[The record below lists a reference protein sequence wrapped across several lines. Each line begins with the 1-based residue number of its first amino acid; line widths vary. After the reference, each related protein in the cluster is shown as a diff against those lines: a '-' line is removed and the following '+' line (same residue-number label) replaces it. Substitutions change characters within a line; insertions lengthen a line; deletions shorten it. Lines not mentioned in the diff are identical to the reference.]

1 MAFAVADRVRETTTT
16 TGTGTL
22 NLDGA
27 VSGFRTFVSGIGDGN
42 VTYYAIVHRTSA
54 EFEIGIGTV
63 TDASTD
69 TLSRTTVLS
78 SSNSNSAVTF
88 SAGTKD
94 VFCTQPASK
103 AVFED
108 NNADV
113 TLPDDLILG
122 SDSAVLKFGA
132 DSDTTLTHTDGTGL
146 TLNSTNKLTFGDAA
160 SFVQQ
165 SSNGVLRIDGEA
177 TIDLN
182 ASTAV
187 TVSND
192 LKLDSDSAVLGFGAD
207 NDITITHAA
216 DTGLTVNGTFTATG
230 FIIGSANINEA
241 ELETI
246 DGVTAGTVAASK
258 AVVVDSNKDIGSFRN
273 VTLTG
278 ELDAATLDI
287 SGDADIDGTL
297 ETDALSING
306 TAVTSTAAELN
317 LVDGIT
323 AGTVSAS
330 LAVIVD
336 SNKDITGFRNVTLTG
351 ELDAATLDIS
361 GNADIDG
368 TTNLDNTDI
377 DGTLVVDGSNISLD
391 STSTLNID
399 NSNTSN
405 GITIGTATSGVPIS
419 IGHTTSEVTV
429 NDNLTVT
436 GDLTVS
442 GTTTTVNSTTVNLN
456 DHNIVLDTGNT
467 TSAVINGAGI
477 TIEGGSG
484 DDATFTYNTS
494 GPKFEL
500 KLGSSHE
507 DLQIDQLIAA
517 SLDISGDV
525 DVDGTL
531 ETDALSINGTAVTS
545 TAAELNLVDGIT
557 AGTVSASLAVIADS
571 NKDVSGF
578 RNITLTGELDAATL
592 DISGDADIDGTLE
605 ADAITVDGTAL
616 ATLIAATTVTNSTNA
631 AHISVA
637 DNESTNENNLI
648 PFIEDASATGNVGLE
663 SDGDFTYNPSTG
675 RLTATQLAGTLQT
688 AAQANITSL
697 GTLTTLTVDNVII
710 NGTTIGHT
718 DDTDL
723 ITVADGIATVAGEIS
738 VTTLDIGGTNVTSTA
753 AELNILDGVTATASE
768 LNLLDGGTSVGS
780 SITLA
785 NGDGIVTND
794 GGTMKTI
801 PASDIKTYVGA
812 AAGAFSIANL
822 DIDGGT
828 DIGADLVGDDLIIVD
843 DGAGGTNRKATLTRL
858 MTFVNANVS
867 GGGGSTAADDI
878 SAGDAAVNLTTTS
891 GDITID
897 AQANDSDIIFKGTDG
912 GADTTFLTLDG
923 SDAGTATFNHD
934 VKLGDDGELVF
945 GAGGDLKIR
954 HDSSNNVSFIEETG
968 SSNFHIRGD
977 QIILKSQTDN
987 DDFAKFIE
995 NGAVELYHS
1004 NAKKFETTSSG
1015 ISVTGAVV
1023 GTSADFDGGVTIDNI
1038 TIDGTEIDL
1047 SSGDLTLD
1055 VAGDIILDADGA
1067 DIRFQ
1072 DGGSGIGR
1080 FSNSS
1085 SDFVVQV
1092 DSQDKDILFKGDDG
1106 GSAIT
1111 GVQFDMSDA
1120 GAIICKGNVTAF
1132 GSPSDIRLKE
1142 NIEVIPNALDK
1153 VSELRGVT
1161 FNYKKDGKK
1170 STGLIAQEL
1179 EKVLPEV
1186 VYDTHEIDNDDEQF
1200 KAVRYGNVVGLL
1212 VEAIKELKTEVE
1224 ELKKG

>member
-22 NLDGA
+22 NLGGA

-42 VTYYAIVHRTSA
+42 VTYYAIVHRTAA

-330 LAVIVD
+330 LAVI
-336 SNKDITGFRNVTLTG
+336 
-351 ELDAATLDIS
+351 
-361 GNADIDG
+361 
-368 TTNLDNTDI
+368 
-377 DGTLVVDGSNISLD
+377 
-391 STSTLNID
+391 
-399 NSNTSN
+399 
-405 GITIGTATSGVPIS
+405 
-419 IGHTTSEVTV
+419 
-429 NDNLTVT
+429 
-436 GDLTVS
+436 
-442 GTTTTVNSTTVNLN
+442 
-456 DHNIVLDTGNT
+456 
-467 TSAVINGAGI
+467 
-477 TIEGGSG
+477 
-484 DDATFTYNTS
+484 
-494 GPKFEL
+494 
-500 KLGSSHE
+500 
-507 DLQIDQLIAA
+507 
-517 SLDISGDV
+517 
-525 DVDGTL
+525 
-531 ETDALSINGTAVTS
+531 
-545 TAAELNLVDGIT
+545 
-557 AGTVSASLAVIADS
+557 ADS
-571 NKDVSGF
+571 NKDVTGF
-578 RNITLTGELDAATL
+578 RNVTLTGELDAATL

-605 ADAITVDGTAL
+605 ADAITIGGTAINRV
-616 ATLIAATTVTNSTNA
+616 IAGVTVTNATNA
-631 AHISVA
+631 AHVSVA
-637 DNESTNENNLI
+637 DNESTNEENLI
-648 PFIEDASATGNVGLE
+648 TFIEDTSATGNVGLE
-663 SDGDFTYNPSTG
+663 SDGDFTYNPSTGTVTATIFKGNIDAVDGDFDGTLEADAITIGGTALNTVIAGVTVANATTAAVATTVTISDNESTNEDNAVVFTSGGDVDGGNIGLESDGDLTYNPSTG

-688 AAQANITSL
+688 AAQANVTSL

-753 AELNILDGVTATASE
+753 AELNILDGVTSTAAELNILDGVTSTAAELNILDGVTATTAE

-785 NGDGIVTND
+785 DSDGIVTND

-801 PASDIKTYVGA
+801 PASDIKTYVGIS
-812 AAGAFSIANL
+812 AGALAIANL

-828 DIGADLVGDDLIIVD
+828 DIGADLADADEIIVD
-843 DGAGGTNRKATLTRL
+843 DGGGGTNRRSDLTRVKKYI
-858 MTFVNANVS
+858 FSAVS
-867 GGGGSTAADDI
+867 GDATASDTGALTIANTAVETAMIAADAITEAKIADDAVESEHLNDNVI
-878 SAGDAAVNLTTTS
+878 SGQTALTS
-891 GDITID
+891 GLATTDELLI
-897 AQANDSDIIFKGTDG
+897 SDG
-912 GADTTFLTLDG
+912 GTIKRM
-923 SDAGTATFNHD
+923 D
-934 VKLGDDGELVF
+934 VSVLSE
-945 GAGGDLKIR
+945 
-954 HDSSNNVSFIEETG
+954 
-968 SSNFHIRGD
+968 
-977 QIILKSQTDN
+977 Q
-987 DDFAKFIE
+987 FA
-995 NGAVELYHS
+995 
-1004 NAKKFETTSSG
+1004 
-1015 ISVTGAVV
+1015 
-1023 GTSADFDGGVTIDNI
+1023 SADD
-1038 TIDGTEIDL
+1038 
-1047 SSGDLTLD
+1047 
-1055 VAGDIILDADGA
+1055 
-1067 DIRFQ
+1067 
-1072 DGGSGIGR
+1072 
-1080 FSNSS
+1080 
-1085 SDFVVQV
+1085 
-1092 DSQDKDILFKGDDG
+1092 
-1106 GSAIT
+1106 
-1111 GVQFDMSDA
+1111 
-1120 GAIICKGNVTAF
+1120 VTALA
-1132 GSPSDIRLKE
+1132 I
-1142 NIEVIPNALDK
+1142 AL
-1153 VSELRGVT
+1153 G
-1161 FNYKKDGKK
+1161 
-1170 STGLIAQEL
+1170 
-1179 EKVLPEV
+1179 
-1186 VYDTHEIDNDDEQF
+1186 
-1200 KAVRYGNVVGLL
+1200 
-1212 VEAIKELKTEVE
+1212 
-1224 ELKKG
+1224 

>member
-22 NLDGA
+22 NLGGA

-42 VTYYAIVHRTSA
+42 VTYYAIVHRTAA

-246 DGVTAGTVAASK
+246 DAVTAGTVAASK

-306 TAVTSTAAELN
+306 TTVTSTAAELN

-336 SNKDITGFRNVTLTG
+336 SNKDISGFRNVTLTG

-361 GNADIDG
+361 GDADIDG

-456 DHNIVLDTGNT
+456 DHNLVLDSGNT
-467 TSAVINGAGI
+467 TSAVVNGAGI

-484 DDATFTYNTS
+484 DDATFSYNTT

-507 DLQIDQLIAA
+507 DLQVDQLIAA
-517 SLDISGDV
+517 SLDISGNV

-531 ETDALSINGTAVTS
+531 ETDALSINGTTVTS
-545 TAAELNLVDGIT
+545 TAAELNILDGVTSTASELNLVDGIT
-557 AGTVSASLAVIADS
+557 AGTVSASLAVIVDS
-571 NKDVSGF
+571 NKDITGF
-578 RNITLTGELDAATL
+578 RNVTLTGELDAATL

-605 ADAITVDGTAL
+605 ADAITIGGTAL
-616 ATLIAATTVTNSTNA
+616 NTVIAGVTVTDATNA
-631 AHISVA
+631 AHVSVA

-723 ITVADGIATVAGEIS
+723 MTVADGVLTVAGEIS

-753 AELNILDGVTATASE
+753 AELNILDGVTSTAAELNILDGVTSTATELNILDGVTATTAE

-785 NGDGIVTND
+785 DDDGIVTND

-801 PASDIKTYVGA
+801 PASDIKTYVGIS
-812 AAGAFSIANL
+812 AGALAIANL

-828 DIGADLVGDDLIIVD
+828 DIGADLADADEIIVD
-843 DGAGGTNRKATLTRL
+843 DGGGGTNRKSDLTRVKKYI
-858 MTFVNANVS
+858 FSAVS
-867 GGGGSTAADDI
+867 GDATASDTGALTIANTAVETAMIAADAITEAKIADDAVESEHLNDNVI
-878 SAGDAAVNLTTTS
+878 SGQTALTS
-891 GDITID
+891 GLATTDELLI
-897 AQANDSDIIFKGTDG
+897 SDG
-912 GADTTFLTLDG
+912 GTIKRM
-923 SDAGTATFNHD
+923 D
-934 VKLGDDGELVF
+934 VSVLSE
-945 GAGGDLKIR
+945 
-954 HDSSNNVSFIEETG
+954 
-968 SSNFHIRGD
+968 
-977 QIILKSQTDN
+977 Q
-987 DDFAKFIE
+987 FA
-995 NGAVELYHS
+995 
-1004 NAKKFETTSSG
+1004 
-1015 ISVTGAVV
+1015 
-1023 GTSADFDGGVTIDNI
+1023 SADD
-1038 TIDGTEIDL
+1038 
-1047 SSGDLTLD
+1047 
-1055 VAGDIILDADGA
+1055 
-1067 DIRFQ
+1067 
-1072 DGGSGIGR
+1072 
-1080 FSNSS
+1080 
-1085 SDFVVQV
+1085 
-1092 DSQDKDILFKGDDG
+1092 
-1106 GSAIT
+1106 
-1111 GVQFDMSDA
+1111 
-1120 GAIICKGNVTAF
+1120 VTALA
-1132 GSPSDIRLKE
+1132 I
-1142 NIEVIPNALDK
+1142 AL
-1153 VSELRGVT
+1153 G
-1161 FNYKKDGKK
+1161 
-1170 STGLIAQEL
+1170 
-1179 EKVLPEV
+1179 
-1186 VYDTHEIDNDDEQF
+1186 
-1200 KAVRYGNVVGLL
+1200 
-1212 VEAIKELKTEVE
+1212 
-1224 ELKKG
+1224 

>member
-22 NLDGA
+22 NLGGA

-42 VTYYAIVHRTSA
+42 VTYYAIVHRTAA

-78 SSNSNSAVTF
+78 SSNSNSAVSF

-336 SNKDITGFRNVTLTG
+336 SNKDISGFRNVTLTG

-361 GNADIDG
+361 GDADIDG

-456 DHNIVLDTGNT
+456 DHNLVLDSGNT
-467 TSAVINGAGI
+467 TSAVVNGAGL

-484 DDATFTYNTS
+484 DDATFSYNTT

-507 DLQIDQLIAA
+507 DLQVDQLIAA

-545 TAAELNLVDGIT
+545 TAAELNILDGVTSTAAELNLVDGIT
-557 AGTVSASLAVIADS
+557 AGTVSASLAVIVDS
-571 NKDVSGF
+571 NKDITGF
-578 RNITLTGELDAATL
+578 RNVTLTGELDAATL

-605 ADAITVDGTAL
+605 ADAITVGGTAL
-616 ATLIAATTVTNSTNA
+616 NTVIAGVTVTDATNA
-631 AHISVA
+631 AHVSVA

-710 NGTTIGHT
+710 NGATIGHT

-753 AELNILDGVTATASE
+753 AELNILDGVTSTAAELNILDGVTATTAE

-785 NGDGIVTND
+785 DSDGIVTND

-801 PASDIKTYVGA
+801 PASDIKTYVGISAGALAITNLDIDGGTDIGANLADADLFIVDDGAGGTNRKLA
-812 AAGAFSIANL
+812 ASRIATYVGASAGAFAIANL

-828 DIGADLVGDDLIIVD
+828 DIGADLVDADEIIVD
-843 DGAGGTNRKATLTRL
+843 DGGGGTNRRSDLERVKKYIFSA
-858 MTFVNANVS
+858 VS
-867 GGGGSTAADDI
+867 GDATA
-878 SAGDAAVNLTTTS
+878 
-891 GDITID
+891 
-897 AQANDSDIIFKGTDG
+897 
-912 GADTTFLTLDG
+912 
-923 SDAGTATFNHD
+923 
-934 VKLGDDGELVF
+934 
-945 GAGGDLKIR
+945 
-954 HDSSNNVSFIEETG
+954 
-968 SSNFHIRGD
+968 
-977 QIILKSQTDN
+977 
-987 DDFAKFIE
+987 
-995 NGAVELYHS
+995 
-1004 NAKKFETTSSG
+1004 
-1015 ISVTGAVV
+1015 
-1023 GTSADFDGGVTIDNI
+1023 
-1038 TIDGTEIDL
+1038 
-1047 SSGDLTLD
+1047 
-1055 VAGDIILDADGA
+1055 
-1067 DIRFQ
+1067 
-1072 DGGSGIGR
+1072 
-1080 FSNSS
+1080 
-1085 SDFVVQV
+1085 
-1092 DSQDKDILFKGDDG
+1092 
-1106 GSAIT
+1106 
-1111 GVQFDMSDA
+1111 SDA
-1120 GAIICKGNVTAF
+1120 GALTIANTSVETAMLANDAVTEAKIADDAVESEHINDNVISGQTALTSGLATTDELLISDGGTIKRMDVSVLSEQFASADDVTALA
-1132 GSPSDIRLKE
+1132 I
-1142 NIEVIPNALDK
+1142 AL
-1153 VSELRGVT
+1153 G
-1161 FNYKKDGKK
+1161 
-1170 STGLIAQEL
+1170 
-1179 EKVLPEV
+1179 
-1186 VYDTHEIDNDDEQF
+1186 
-1200 KAVRYGNVVGLL
+1200 
-1212 VEAIKELKTEVE
+1212 
-1224 ELKKG
+1224 

>member
-22 NLDGA
+22 NLGGA

-42 VTYYAIVHRTSA
+42 VTYYAIVHRTAA

-207 NDITITHAA
+207 NDITLTHAA
-216 DTGLTVNGTFTATG
+216 DTGLTLNGTFTATG

-306 TAVTSTAAELN
+306 TTVTSTAAELN

-330 LAVIVD
+330 LAVIAD
-336 SNKDITGFRNVTLTG
+336 SNKDVSGFRNVTLTG

-361 GNADIDG
+361 GDADIDG

-456 DHNIVLDTGNT
+456 DHNLVLDSGNT
-467 TSAVINGAGI
+467 TSAVVNGAGI

-484 DDATFTYNTS
+484 DDATFSYNTT

-507 DLQIDQLIAA
+507 DLQVDQLIAA
-517 SLDISGDV
+517 SLDISGNV

-531 ETDALSINGTAVTS
+531 ETDALSINGTTVTS
-545 TAAELNLVDGIT
+545 TAAELNILDGVTSTASELNLVDGIT
-557 AGTVSASLAVIADS
+557 AGTVSASLAVIVDS
-571 NKDVSGF
+571 NKDITGF
-578 RNITLTGELDAATL
+578 RNVTLTGELDAATL

-605 ADAITVDGTAL
+605 ADAITIGGTAL
-616 ATLIAATTVTNSTNA
+616 NTVIAGVTVTDATNA
-631 AHISVA
+631 AHVSVA

-723 ITVADGIATVAGEIS
+723 MTVADGVLTVAGEIS

-753 AELNILDGVTATASE
+753 AELNILDGVTSTAAELNILDGVTSTAAELNILDGVTATTAE

-785 NGDGIVTND
+785 DSDGIVTND

-801 PASDIKTYVGA
+801 PASDIKTYVGIS
-812 AAGAFSIANL
+812 AGALAITNL

-828 DIGADLVGDDLIIVD
+828 DIGADLVDADEIIVD
-843 DGAGGTNRKATLTRL
+843 DGGGGTNRRSDLTRVKKYI
-858 MTFVNANVS
+858 FSAVS
-867 GGGGSTAADDI
+867 GDATASDTGALTIANTAVETAMIAADAITEAKIADDAVESEHLNDNVI
-878 SAGDAAVNLTTTS
+878 SGQTALTS
-891 GDITID
+891 GLATTDELLI
-897 AQANDSDIIFKGTDG
+897 SDG
-912 GADTTFLTLDG
+912 GTIKRM
-923 SDAGTATFNHD
+923 D
-934 VKLGDDGELVF
+934 VSVLSE
-945 GAGGDLKIR
+945 
-954 HDSSNNVSFIEETG
+954 
-968 SSNFHIRGD
+968 
-977 QIILKSQTDN
+977 Q
-987 DDFAKFIE
+987 FA
-995 NGAVELYHS
+995 
-1004 NAKKFETTSSG
+1004 
-1015 ISVTGAVV
+1015 
-1023 GTSADFDGGVTIDNI
+1023 SADD
-1038 TIDGTEIDL
+1038 
-1047 SSGDLTLD
+1047 
-1055 VAGDIILDADGA
+1055 
-1067 DIRFQ
+1067 
-1072 DGGSGIGR
+1072 
-1080 FSNSS
+1080 
-1085 SDFVVQV
+1085 
-1092 DSQDKDILFKGDDG
+1092 
-1106 GSAIT
+1106 
-1111 GVQFDMSDA
+1111 
-1120 GAIICKGNVTAF
+1120 VTALA
-1132 GSPSDIRLKE
+1132 I
-1142 NIEVIPNALDK
+1142 AL
-1153 VSELRGVT
+1153 G
-1161 FNYKKDGKK
+1161 
-1170 STGLIAQEL
+1170 
-1179 EKVLPEV
+1179 
-1186 VYDTHEIDNDDEQF
+1186 
-1200 KAVRYGNVVGLL
+1200 
-1212 VEAIKELKTEVE
+1212 
-1224 ELKKG
+1224 

>member
-22 NLDGA
+22 NLGGA

-42 VTYYAIVHRTSA
+42 VTYYAIVHRTAA

-207 NDITITHAA
+207 NDITLTHAA
-216 DTGLTVNGTFTATG
+216 DTGLTLNGTFTATG

-306 TAVTSTAAELN
+306 TTVTSTAAELN

-330 LAVIVD
+330 LAVIAD
-336 SNKDITGFRNVTLTG
+336 SNKDVSGFRNVTLTG

-361 GNADIDG
+361 GDADIDG

-456 DHNIVLDTGNT
+456 DHNLVLDSGNT
-467 TSAVINGAGI
+467 TSAVVNGAGI

-484 DDATFTYNTS
+484 DDATFSYNTT

-507 DLQIDQLIAA
+507 DLQVDQLIAA
-517 SLDISGDV
+517 SLDISGNV

-531 ETDALSINGTAVTS
+531 ETDALSINGTTVTS
-545 TAAELNLVDGIT
+545 TAAELNILDGVTSTASELNLVDGIT
-557 AGTVSASLAVIADS
+557 AGTVSASLAVIVDS
-571 NKDVSGF
+571 NKDITGF
-578 RNITLTGELDAATL
+578 RNVTLTGELDAATL

-605 ADAITVDGTAL
+605 ADAITIGGTAL
-616 ATLIAATTVTNSTNA
+616 NTVIAGVTVTDATNA
-631 AHISVA
+631 AHVSVA

-723 ITVADGIATVAGEIS
+723 MTVADGVLTVAGEIS

-753 AELNILDGVTATASE
+753 AELNILDGVTSTAAELNILDGVTSTATELNILDGVTATTAE

-785 NGDGIVTND
+785 DSDGIVTND

-801 PASDIKTYVGA
+801 PASDIKTYVGIS
-812 AAGAFSIANL
+812 AGALAIANL

-828 DIGADLVGDDLIIVD
+828 DIGADLVDADEIIVD
-843 DGAGGTNRKATLTRL
+843 DGGGGTNRRSDLTRVKKYI
-858 MTFVNANVS
+858 FSAVS
-867 GGGGSTAADDI
+867 GDATASDTGALTIANTAVETAMIAADAITEAKIADDAVESEHLNDNVI
-878 SAGDAAVNLTTTS
+878 SGQTALTS
-891 GDITID
+891 GLATTDELLI
-897 AQANDSDIIFKGTDG
+897 SDG
-912 GADTTFLTLDG
+912 GTIKRM
-923 SDAGTATFNHD
+923 D
-934 VKLGDDGELVF
+934 VSVLSE
-945 GAGGDLKIR
+945 
-954 HDSSNNVSFIEETG
+954 
-968 SSNFHIRGD
+968 
-977 QIILKSQTDN
+977 Q
-987 DDFAKFIE
+987 FA
-995 NGAVELYHS
+995 
-1004 NAKKFETTSSG
+1004 
-1015 ISVTGAVV
+1015 
-1023 GTSADFDGGVTIDNI
+1023 SADD
-1038 TIDGTEIDL
+1038 
-1047 SSGDLTLD
+1047 
-1055 VAGDIILDADGA
+1055 
-1067 DIRFQ
+1067 
-1072 DGGSGIGR
+1072 
-1080 FSNSS
+1080 
-1085 SDFVVQV
+1085 
-1092 DSQDKDILFKGDDG
+1092 
-1106 GSAIT
+1106 
-1111 GVQFDMSDA
+1111 
-1120 GAIICKGNVTAF
+1120 VTALA
-1132 GSPSDIRLKE
+1132 I
-1142 NIEVIPNALDK
+1142 AL
-1153 VSELRGVT
+1153 G
-1161 FNYKKDGKK
+1161 
-1170 STGLIAQEL
+1170 
-1179 EKVLPEV
+1179 
-1186 VYDTHEIDNDDEQF
+1186 
-1200 KAVRYGNVVGLL
+1200 
-1212 VEAIKELKTEVE
+1212 
-1224 ELKKG
+1224 

>member
-22 NLDGA
+22 NLGGA

-42 VTYYAIVHRTSA
+42 VTYYAIVHRTAA

-207 NDITITHAA
+207 NDITLTHAA
-216 DTGLTVNGTFTATG
+216 DTGLTLNGTFTATG

-306 TAVTSTAAELN
+306 TTVTSTAAELN

-330 LAVIVD
+330 LAVIAD
-336 SNKDITGFRNVTLTG
+336 SNKDVSGFRNVTLTG

-361 GNADIDG
+361 GDADIDG

-456 DHNIVLDTGNT
+456 DHNLVLDSGNT
-467 TSAVINGAGI
+467 TSAVVNGAGI

-484 DDATFTYNTS
+484 DDATFSYNTT

-507 DLQIDQLIAA
+507 DLQVDQLIAA
-517 SLDISGDV
+517 SLDISGNV

-531 ETDALSINGTAVTS
+531 ETDALSINGTTVTS
-545 TAAELNLVDGIT
+545 TAAELNILDGVTSTASELNLVDGIT
-557 AGTVSASLAVIADS
+557 AGTVSASLAVIVDS
-571 NKDVSGF
+571 NKDITGF
-578 RNITLTGELDAATL
+578 RNVTLTGELDAATL

-605 ADAITVDGTAL
+605 ADAITIGGTAL
-616 ATLIAATTVTNSTNA
+616 NTVIAGVTVTDATNA
-631 AHISVA
+631 AHVSVA

-723 ITVADGIATVAGEIS
+723 MTVADGVLTVAGEIS

-753 AELNILDGVTATASE
+753 AELNILDGVTSTAAELNILDGVTSTATELNILDGVTATTAE

-785 NGDGIVTND
+785 DDDGIVTND

-801 PASDIKTYVGA
+801 PASDIKTYVGIS
-812 AAGAFSIANL
+812 AGALAIANL

-828 DIGADLVGDDLIIVD
+828 DIGADLADADEIIVD
-843 DGAGGTNRKATLTRL
+843 DGGGGTNRKSDLTRVKKYI
-858 MTFVNANVS
+858 FSAVS
-867 GGGGSTAADDI
+867 GDATASDTGALTIANTAVETAMIAADAITEAKIADDAVESEHLNDNVI
-878 SAGDAAVNLTTTS
+878 SGQTALTS
-891 GDITID
+891 GLATTDELLI
-897 AQANDSDIIFKGTDG
+897 SDG
-912 GADTTFLTLDG
+912 GTIKRM
-923 SDAGTATFNHD
+923 D
-934 VKLGDDGELVF
+934 VSVLSE
-945 GAGGDLKIR
+945 
-954 HDSSNNVSFIEETG
+954 
-968 SSNFHIRGD
+968 
-977 QIILKSQTDN
+977 Q
-987 DDFAKFIE
+987 FA
-995 NGAVELYHS
+995 
-1004 NAKKFETTSSG
+1004 
-1015 ISVTGAVV
+1015 
-1023 GTSADFDGGVTIDNI
+1023 SADD
-1038 TIDGTEIDL
+1038 
-1047 SSGDLTLD
+1047 
-1055 VAGDIILDADGA
+1055 
-1067 DIRFQ
+1067 
-1072 DGGSGIGR
+1072 
-1080 FSNSS
+1080 
-1085 SDFVVQV
+1085 
-1092 DSQDKDILFKGDDG
+1092 
-1106 GSAIT
+1106 
-1111 GVQFDMSDA
+1111 
-1120 GAIICKGNVTAF
+1120 VTALA
-1132 GSPSDIRLKE
+1132 I
-1142 NIEVIPNALDK
+1142 AL
-1153 VSELRGVT
+1153 G
-1161 FNYKKDGKK
+1161 
-1170 STGLIAQEL
+1170 
-1179 EKVLPEV
+1179 
-1186 VYDTHEIDNDDEQF
+1186 
-1200 KAVRYGNVVGLL
+1200 
-1212 VEAIKELKTEVE
+1212 
-1224 ELKKG
+1224 

>member
-287 SGDADIDGTL
+287 SGDADIDGT
-297 ETDALSING
+297 
-306 TAVTSTAAELN
+306 
-317 LVDGIT
+317 
-323 AGTVSAS
+323 
-330 LAVIVD
+330 
-336 SNKDITGFRNVTLTG
+336 
-351 ELDAATLDIS
+351 
-361 GNADIDG
+361 
-368 TTNLDNTDI
+368 TNLDNTDI

-456 DHNIVLDTGNT
+456 DHNLVLDSGNT
-467 TSAVINGAGI
+467 TSAVVNGAGL

-484 DDATFTYNTS
+484 DDATFSYNTT

-507 DLQIDQLIAA
+507 DLQVDQLIAA

-545 TAAELNLVDGIT
+545 TAAELNILDGVTSTAAELNLVDGIT
-557 AGTVSASLAVIADS
+557 AGTVSASLAVIVDS
-571 NKDVSGF
+571 NKDITGF
-578 RNITLTGELDAATL
+578 RNVTLTGELDAATL

-605 ADAITVDGTAL
+605 ADAITVGGTAL
-616 ATLIAATTVTNSTNA
+616 NTVIAGVTVTDATNA
-631 AHISVA
+631 AHVSVA

-688 AAQANITSL
+688 AAQANVTSL

-723 ITVADGIATVAGEIS
+723 MTVADGVLTVAGEIS

-753 AELNILDGVTATASE
+753 AELNILDGVTSTAAELNILDGVTSTATELNILDGVTATTAE

-785 NGDGIVTND
+785 DSDGIVTND

-801 PASDIKTYVGA
+801 PASDIKTYVGIS
-812 AAGAFSIANL
+812 AGALAITNL

-828 DIGADLVGDDLIIVD
+828 DIGADLVDADEIIVD
-843 DGAGGTNRKATLTRL
+843 DGGGGTNRRSDLTRVKKYI
-858 MTFVNANVS
+858 FSAVS
-867 GGGGSTAADDI
+867 GDATASDTGALTIANTSVETAMIAADAITEAKIADDAVESEHLNNNVI
-878 SAGDAAVNLTTTS
+878 SGQTALTS
-891 GDITID
+891 GLATTDELLI
-897 AQANDSDIIFKGTDG
+897 SDG
-912 GADTTFLTLDG
+912 GTIKRM
-923 SDAGTATFNHD
+923 D
-934 VKLGDDGELVF
+934 VSVLSE
-945 GAGGDLKIR
+945 
-954 HDSSNNVSFIEETG
+954 
-968 SSNFHIRGD
+968 
-977 QIILKSQTDN
+977 Q
-987 DDFAKFIE
+987 FA
-995 NGAVELYHS
+995 
-1004 NAKKFETTSSG
+1004 
-1015 ISVTGAVV
+1015 
-1023 GTSADFDGGVTIDNI
+1023 SADD
-1038 TIDGTEIDL
+1038 
-1047 SSGDLTLD
+1047 
-1055 VAGDIILDADGA
+1055 
-1067 DIRFQ
+1067 
-1072 DGGSGIGR
+1072 
-1080 FSNSS
+1080 
-1085 SDFVVQV
+1085 
-1092 DSQDKDILFKGDDG
+1092 
-1106 GSAIT
+1106 
-1111 GVQFDMSDA
+1111 
-1120 GAIICKGNVTAF
+1120 VTALA
-1132 GSPSDIRLKE
+1132 I
-1142 NIEVIPNALDK
+1142 AL
-1153 VSELRGVT
+1153 G
-1161 FNYKKDGKK
+1161 
-1170 STGLIAQEL
+1170 
-1179 EKVLPEV
+1179 
-1186 VYDTHEIDNDDEQF
+1186 
-1200 KAVRYGNVVGLL
+1200 
-1212 VEAIKELKTEVE
+1212 
-1224 ELKKG
+1224 

>member
-287 SGDADIDGTL
+287 SGDADIDGT
-297 ETDALSING
+297 
-306 TAVTSTAAELN
+306 
-317 LVDGIT
+317 
-323 AGTVSAS
+323 
-330 LAVIVD
+330 
-336 SNKDITGFRNVTLTG
+336 
-351 ELDAATLDIS
+351 
-361 GNADIDG
+361 
-368 TTNLDNTDI
+368 TNLDNTDI

-456 DHNIVLDTGNT
+456 DHNLVLDSGNT
-467 TSAVINGAGI
+467 TSAVVNGAGL

-484 DDATFTYNTS
+484 DDATFSYNTT

-507 DLQIDQLIAA
+507 DLQVDQLIAA

-545 TAAELNLVDGIT
+545 TAAELNILDGVTSTAAELNLVDGIT
-557 AGTVSASLAVIADS
+557 AGTVSASLAVIVDS
-571 NKDVSGF
+571 NKDITGF
-578 RNITLTGELDAATL
+578 RNVTLTGELDAATL

-605 ADAITVDGTAL
+605 ADAITIGGTAIN
-616 ATLIAATTVTNSTNA
+616 TVIAGVTVTNATNA
-631 AHISVA
+631 AHVSVA
-637 DNESTNENNLI
+637 DNESTNEENLI
-648 PFIEDASATGNVGLE
+648 TFIEDTSATGNVGLE
-663 SDGDFTYNPSTG
+663 SDGDFTYNPSTGTVTATIFKGNIDAVDGDFDGTLEADAITVGGTALNTVIAGVTVANATTAAVATTVTISDNESTNEDNAVVFTSGGDVDGGNIGLESDGDLTYNPSTG

-688 AAQANITSL
+688 AAQANVTSL

-723 ITVADGIATVAGEIS
+723 MTVADGVLTVAGEIS

-753 AELNILDGVTATASE
+753 AELNILDGVTSTAAELNILDGVTSTATELNILDGVTATTAE

-785 NGDGIVTND
+785 DSDGIVTND

-801 PASDIKTYVGA
+801 PASDIKTYVGIS
-812 AAGAFSIANL
+812 AGALAITNL

-828 DIGADLVGDDLIIVD
+828 DIGADLVDADEIIVD
-843 DGAGGTNRKATLTRL
+843 DGGGGTNRRSDLTRVKKYI
-858 MTFVNANVS
+858 FSAVS
-867 GGGGSTAADDI
+867 GDATASDTGALTIANTSVETAMIAADAITEAKIADDAVESEHLNNNVI
-878 SAGDAAVNLTTTS
+878 SGQTALTS
-891 GDITID
+891 GLATTDELLI
-897 AQANDSDIIFKGTDG
+897 SDG
-912 GADTTFLTLDG
+912 GTIKRM
-923 SDAGTATFNHD
+923 D
-934 VKLGDDGELVF
+934 VSVLSE
-945 GAGGDLKIR
+945 
-954 HDSSNNVSFIEETG
+954 
-968 SSNFHIRGD
+968 
-977 QIILKSQTDN
+977 Q
-987 DDFAKFIE
+987 FA
-995 NGAVELYHS
+995 
-1004 NAKKFETTSSG
+1004 
-1015 ISVTGAVV
+1015 
-1023 GTSADFDGGVTIDNI
+1023 SADD
-1038 TIDGTEIDL
+1038 
-1047 SSGDLTLD
+1047 
-1055 VAGDIILDADGA
+1055 
-1067 DIRFQ
+1067 
-1072 DGGSGIGR
+1072 
-1080 FSNSS
+1080 
-1085 SDFVVQV
+1085 
-1092 DSQDKDILFKGDDG
+1092 
-1106 GSAIT
+1106 
-1111 GVQFDMSDA
+1111 
-1120 GAIICKGNVTAF
+1120 VTALA
-1132 GSPSDIRLKE
+1132 I
-1142 NIEVIPNALDK
+1142 AL
-1153 VSELRGVT
+1153 G
-1161 FNYKKDGKK
+1161 
-1170 STGLIAQEL
+1170 
-1179 EKVLPEV
+1179 
-1186 VYDTHEIDNDDEQF
+1186 
-1200 KAVRYGNVVGLL
+1200 
-1212 VEAIKELKTEVE
+1212 
-1224 ELKKG
+1224 

>member
-287 SGDADIDGTL
+287 SGDADIDGT
-297 ETDALSING
+297 
-306 TAVTSTAAELN
+306 
-317 LVDGIT
+317 
-323 AGTVSAS
+323 
-330 LAVIVD
+330 
-336 SNKDITGFRNVTLTG
+336 
-351 ELDAATLDIS
+351 
-361 GNADIDG
+361 
-368 TTNLDNTDI
+368 TNLDNTDI

-456 DHNIVLDTGNT
+456 DHNLVLDSGNT
-467 TSAVINGAGI
+467 TSAVVNGAGL

-484 DDATFTYNTS
+484 DDATFSYNTT

-507 DLQIDQLIAA
+507 DLQVDQLIAA

-545 TAAELNLVDGIT
+545 TAAELNILDGVTSTAAELNLVDGIT
-557 AGTVSASLAVIADS
+557 AGTVSASLAVIVDS
-571 NKDVSGF
+571 NKDITGF
-578 RNITLTGELDAATL
+578 RNVTLTGELDAATL
-592 DISGDADIDGTLE
+592 DVSGDADIDGTLE
-605 ADAITVDGTAL
+605 ADAITVGGTAL
-616 ATLIAATTVTNSTNA
+616 NTVIAGVTVTDATNA
-631 AHISVA
+631 AHVSVA

-688 AAQANITSL
+688 AAQANVTSL

-723 ITVADGIATVAGEIS
+723 MTVADGVLTVAGEIS

-753 AELNILDGVTATASE
+753 AELNILDGVTSTAAELNILDGVTSTATELNILDGVTATTAE

-785 NGDGIVTND
+785 DSDGIVTND

-801 PASDIKTYVGA
+801 PASDIKTYVGIS
-812 AAGAFSIANL
+812 AGALAITNL

-828 DIGADLVGDDLIIVD
+828 DIGADLVDADEIIVD
-843 DGAGGTNRKATLTRL
+843 DGGGGTNRRSDLTRVKKYI
-858 MTFVNANVS
+858 FSAVS
-867 GGGGSTAADDI
+867 GDATASDTGALTIANTSVETAMIAADAITEAKIADDAVESEHLNNNVI
-878 SAGDAAVNLTTTS
+878 SGQTALTS
-891 GDITID
+891 GLATTDELLI
-897 AQANDSDIIFKGTDG
+897 SDG
-912 GADTTFLTLDG
+912 GTIKRM
-923 SDAGTATFNHD
+923 D
-934 VKLGDDGELVF
+934 VSVLSE
-945 GAGGDLKIR
+945 
-954 HDSSNNVSFIEETG
+954 
-968 SSNFHIRGD
+968 
-977 QIILKSQTDN
+977 Q
-987 DDFAKFIE
+987 FA
-995 NGAVELYHS
+995 
-1004 NAKKFETTSSG
+1004 
-1015 ISVTGAVV
+1015 
-1023 GTSADFDGGVTIDNI
+1023 SADD
-1038 TIDGTEIDL
+1038 
-1047 SSGDLTLD
+1047 
-1055 VAGDIILDADGA
+1055 
-1067 DIRFQ
+1067 
-1072 DGGSGIGR
+1072 
-1080 FSNSS
+1080 
-1085 SDFVVQV
+1085 
-1092 DSQDKDILFKGDDG
+1092 
-1106 GSAIT
+1106 
-1111 GVQFDMSDA
+1111 
-1120 GAIICKGNVTAF
+1120 VTALA
-1132 GSPSDIRLKE
+1132 I
-1142 NIEVIPNALDK
+1142 AL
-1153 VSELRGVT
+1153 G
-1161 FNYKKDGKK
+1161 
-1170 STGLIAQEL
+1170 
-1179 EKVLPEV
+1179 
-1186 VYDTHEIDNDDEQF
+1186 
-1200 KAVRYGNVVGLL
+1200 
-1212 VEAIKELKTEVE
+1212 
-1224 ELKKG
+1224 

>member
-768 LNLLDGGTSVGS
+768 LNLLDGNTSVGS